1 MYKFVNLN
9 NMAVRTCWV
18 IKKKRSYD
26 ICWQKKGTK
35 RNKKNSNLND
45 ESIRR
50 AYILCT
56 VGNKKYYHPTNKRC
70 IKLNSVLS
78 RSVILIDRFVKA
90 KRNIV

>member
-1 MYKFVNLN
+1 
-9 NMAVRTCWV
+9 MAVRTGWV
-18 IKKKRSYD
+18 IKKAILRHLLV
-26 ICWQKKGTK
+26 KKGTK
-35 RNKKNSNLND
+35 LNKKNSNLND